1 MKKLSVAK
9 LMMSAI
15 FGLFICMNVMA
26 QEEKKMASPPASAE
40 GEINGAKITIHYHSP
55 SVKGREI
62 YGELVP
68 YGKVWRAGA
77 NDATT
82 FETDKDLKIQGETL
96 PAGKYSFFI
105 IPGEEESVF
114 IFNTVAKQWG
124 AYDYDESKD
133 ALRVTVP
140 VEKMDEMEEML
151 VYEITDDGFEI
162 RWNHTKYKAMVE

>member
-9 LMMSAI
+9 LMMSTI
-15 FGLFICMNVMA
+15 FGLFICMSVMA
-26 QEEKKMASPPASAE
+26 QEEKKMASPPESVE
-40 GEINGAKITIHYHSP
+40 GEINGAKISIHYHSP

-62 YGELVP
+62 FGGLVP

-77 NDATT
+77 NNATT

-105 IPGEEESVF
+105 LPGEEESVF

-140 VEKMDEMEEML
+140 VEEMDEMEEML
-151 VYEITDDGFEI
+151 VYKIVDDGIEVK
-162 RWNHTKYKAMVE
+162 WNHTKFKAIIE